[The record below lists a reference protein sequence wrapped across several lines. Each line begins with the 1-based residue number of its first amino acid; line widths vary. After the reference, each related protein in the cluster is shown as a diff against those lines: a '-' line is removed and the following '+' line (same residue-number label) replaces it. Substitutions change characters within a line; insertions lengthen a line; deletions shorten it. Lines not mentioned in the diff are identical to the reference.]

1 MLFPDS
7 FVVKDFLNQDELSKL
22 RELFKNRKAEFKY
35 GTNESGQLSQV
46 CRTHQ
51 LIESTSKTP
60 WLKTKFEKAFQELQS
75 FLELKNQKLSFETF
89 YFKIYL
95 ENDFYGTHVD
105 SSPTNLT
112 FLYQFTS
119 EKSNIH
125 FPALE
130 FEDGTHIPFESNQL
144 IIFHSSRPHAFEKMQ
159 KVSDPNVYKCLVQ
172 CLPDFL

>member
-1 MLFPDS
+1 MNEGHPIPKKGGFMFLSYTDVVLIRSIPLSTGDMVAGEKAGLNYQAMRDS
-7 FVVKDFLNQDELSKL
+7 FHEVVTLPL
-22 RELFKNRKAEFKY
+22 A
-35 GTNESGQLSQV
+35 ESGIPFAVTISSSENYPL
-46 CRTHQ
+46 
-51 LIESTSKTP
+51 
-60 WLKTKFEKAFQELQS
+60 
-75 FLELKNQKLSFETF
+75 F

-95 ENDFYGTHVD
+95 ENDFYGNHVD
-105 SSPTNLT
+105 SSPSNLT

-130 FEDGTHIPFESNQL
+130 FEDGTQIPFESNQL